1 MKAKTKQFMS
11 SKEFGDRLEKN
22 HALKIIKKRHP
33 KCTIHEPDNFR
44 EDGLAVPD
52 HIVKQGKKIVAFYD
66 SKNKR
71 STYKVNGVPERFW
84 SVDEKLLEY
93 RAYAKKHKVP
103 CHLIFYNKGSDKD
116 NVYLV
121 DVKVDPKFYRRIN
134 NKYGEHWF
142 GYYLSQTTPYPI

>member
-1 MKAKTKQFMS
+1 MPVKSKNFIN

-22 HALKIIKKRHP
+22 HALKVIKKRHP

-52 HIVKQGKKIVAFYD
+52 HIVKKGKKIVAFYD
-66 SKNKR
+66 SKNKK

-93 RAYAKKHKVP
+93 RQYAKKHKAP
-103 CHLIFYNKGSDKD
+103 CYLIFYHKDSDKD
-116 NVYLV
+116 NVYIV
-121 DVKVDPKFYRRIN
+121 DVKVDPRFYRRIN

-142 GYYLSQTTPYPI
+142 GYYLSQTTPYAI